1 MALPKNKIIMIKYI
15 KKKKCTGKFDRIF
28 EHIYFLFIYII
39 NFYVQF
45 ILLLKRNKIKEKALI
60 ANSVSY

>member
-1 MALPKNKIIMIKYI
+1 MVLLKNKRKHQVKMQQ
-15 KKKKCTGKFDRIF
+15 DF